1 MKKQIFLAALG
12 AIALGISAFSAS
24 TIKAKEIVIRI
35 GSGHPPTVVYA
46 GLMKNYFHELF
57 YSGCPPLK
65 GTRQGGAFD
74 AAPLDFV
81 VSHLAKW
88 NKTHNGYHIFFS

>member
-1 MKKQIFLAALG
+1 MKKQIFLAAVG

-46 GLMKNYFHELF
+46 GLMKNYF
-57 YSGCPPLK
+57 
-65 GTRQGGAFD
+65 Q
-74 AAPLDFV
+74 
-81 VSHLAKW
+81 
-88 NKTHNGYHIFFS
+88 